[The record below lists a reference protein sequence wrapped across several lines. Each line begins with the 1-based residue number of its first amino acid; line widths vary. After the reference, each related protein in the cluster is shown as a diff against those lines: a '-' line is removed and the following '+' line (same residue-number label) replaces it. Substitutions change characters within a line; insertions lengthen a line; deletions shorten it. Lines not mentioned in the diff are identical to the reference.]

1 MLHEKICC
9 KVNLVNRYNA
19 KLFENAVL
27 CERGLPTSTLFPKV
41 LQATRQRNHQCHSAE
56 ETVLQSSA
64 SGLALQHAMGR
75 RASGRRSE
83 RGKSVE
89 AEAGDEEGVGVEAE
103 DGAVVHAEEGEDNQD
118 DAGRAIADDEGDE
131 VGAEG
136 GVTQGDAPK
145 RGSSDALRQ
154 QVDLCKSTQERHK
167 SGLEQVKTTLQDV
180 EHRHRNRPRPCRW
193 VHPAQ
198 RTMLSMQLQQDVHL
212 ACP

>member
-1 MLHEKICC
+1 M
-9 KVNLVNRYNA
+9 
-19 KLFENAVL
+19 
-27 CERGLPTSTLFPKV
+27 
-41 LQATRQRNHQCHSAE
+41 
-56 ETVLQSSA
+56 LQSSA

-180 EHRHRNRPRPCRW
+180 EKGIVRKSASEIDRLKKRW